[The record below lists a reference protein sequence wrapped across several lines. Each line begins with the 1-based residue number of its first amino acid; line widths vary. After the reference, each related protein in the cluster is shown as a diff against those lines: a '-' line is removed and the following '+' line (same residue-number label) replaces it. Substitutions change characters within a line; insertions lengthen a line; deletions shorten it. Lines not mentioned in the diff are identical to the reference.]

1 MKIKRAI
8 LLLAV
13 VSLLIT
19 IPTFGAKEYGDLDP
33 PDIWI
38 AWLTYGVDTG
48 VDWDDVIGAVKYSV
62 DIEGL
67 AIFNDGDLVDGDGD
81 GDPLD
86 PEILEVGV
94 SFGTSDRTDGGEMG
108 DSDLT
113 ITLDELAAAIAA
125 ELGIPVEDVLAL
137 DETVYKVKA
146 LAPGKDKGRQNN
158 EFDSIEPL
166 WLIDF

>member
-1 MKIKRAI
+1 MKIKKA
-8 LLLAV
+8 LLMLTV
-13 VSLLIT
+13 VSLLLT

-33 PDIWI
+33 PFLFM
-38 AWLTYGVDTG
+38 AWYAPGVDTG
-48 VDWDDVIGAVKYSV
+48 LDWTDVDGAVKYSV

-67 AIFNDGDLVDGDGD
+67 AVFNDGELVDGDGD

-94 SFGTSDRTDGGEMG
+94 SFGTSDRTDGGVMG

-125 ELGIPVEDVLAL
+125 DLGIPVEDLL
-137 DETVYKVKA
+137 SLTEPTYKVKA
-146 LAPGKDKGRQNN
+146 LGPGNGKGRQNN
-158 EFDSIEPL
+158 EFDSMDVF
-166 WLIDF
+166 WDIDF